1 MANMHR
7 TDAIVDVELRKRE
20 QKDVELDKKI
30 LALRKKNEAL
40 IKRYQEIEEDK
51 RNAEQEGMAV
61 TSRKQKQDSLTITI
75 TKAPNEKRIVSEKYV
90 NSCLSGPGFP
100 EEDEEID
107 NMLTLQMGK
116 RMQLAITMDNGK
128 RIVSEKWNSE
138 CLPSPKEIPALTA
151 EDVDKLFTFGRGRR
165 MQIAIS
171 MNNKAKLEA
180 RMNEEKKKSV
190 TAKHSEQEQSKK
202 ESEKLRQKSTDDL
215 TLTTTGRERLNYI
228 QWKKEREQIDLER
241 LARHKN
247 SKGEWRRPWDA
258 EKTGNMFKGR
268 PTNEGEPVLDGL
280 ISKRGQQVLEG
291 F

>member
-1 MANMHR
+1 MNER
-7 TDAIVDVELRKRE
+7 TKPSMDAIVDVELRKRE

-171 MNNKAKLEA
+171 MNNKAK
-180 RMNEEKKKSV
+180 
-190 TAKHSEQEQSKK
+190 

>member
-40 IKRYQEIEEDK
+40 IKRYQ
-51 RNAEQEGMAV
+51 
-61 TSRKQKQDSLTITI
+61 
-75 TKAPNEKRIVSEKYV
+75 EKRIVSEKYV